1 MWAIEFVVPVRLESE
16 ANLRE
21 HFHAKARRAKEQRAA
36 VTAAV
41 IDAGA
46 TVYLQVVKPKKKT
59 AKPKAVARW
68 GLPAPTMRL
77 APPTLPCAVTMTR
90 IAPRVLD
97 DDNLARSAKAVR
109 DQLAELLAIDDR
121 DPRVA
126 WRCEQERGG
135 AHEYAVK
142 VRIEPRASTDA

>member
-1 MWAIEFVVPVRLESE
+1 MGAIEFVVPVRLESE

-46 TVYLQVVKPKKKT
+46 TVYVQVVKPKKKT
-59 AKPKAVARW
+59 GKPKPVARW
-68 GLPAPTMRL
+68 GLPASSARL
-77 APPTLPCAVTMTR
+77 APPTLPCVVTMTR
-90 IAPRVLD
+90 IAPRLLD

-135 AHEYAVK
+135 VREYS
-142 VRIEPRASTDA
+142 VRIRLECAS

>member
-1 MWAIEFVVPVRLESE
+1 MGAIEFVVPVRLESE

-36 VTAAV
+36 VTAAA

-46 TVYLQVVKPKKKT
+46 TVYVQVVRPKSKTGKPKV
-59 AKPKAVARW
+59 VARW
-68 GLPAPTMRL
+68 GLPASSARL

-90 IAPRVLD
+90 IAPRLLD

-126 WRCEQERGG
+126 WRCEQERGE
-135 AHEYAVK
+135 AHEYAV
-142 VRIEPRASTDA
+142 RIRLECAS